1 MEKICVIGVGPSG
14 ITAIKNLLDQGLE
27 VTAYDYNENV
37 GGNWIYNEG
46 ESHSSVFDTTHIIS
60 SKTLSQYE
68 DFTFDDFEKGIP
80 DYPSHDQLL
89 RYFQAYASKFNLYPF
104 IEFNTLVKAC
114 RLKEDGSWE
123 VTVEQEGIEKTNNFT
138 HLVVCNGHHWN
149 PRMPEYPGNFDGTF
163 IHSHR
168 YKKAA
173 PFEDKKVLVIGGGNS
188 ACDVAVETSRVSKKT
203 SISWR
208 RGYTILP
215 KFFFGKPSD
224 VVAAGLSFLPI
235 KLRYFLSDK
244 LIKFMIGP
252 NKLYGLP
259 EKDQKLGATHPTIND
274 ELLYKLRHGKIH
286 PKGDIERFDGKN
298 VVFKDGTVETFDA
311 VIACTGFILSH
322 PFFDKDFIDYSEGE
336 VPLYLKMFHEKYDSL
351 YFVGMFQPLGCV
363 WPGSEL
369 QSKIMAREIKG
380 LWKRPKNIKALCDR
394 EISHPH
400 LKQVKSGRHTITVDY
415 HKFVKQL
422 KKCLPK
428 NYVSKEAA
436 KA

>member
-1 MEKICVIGVGPSG
+1 
-14 ITAIKNLLDQGLE
+14 
-27 VTAYDYNENV
+27 
-37 GGNWIYNEG
+37 
-46 ESHSSVFDTTHIIS
+46 
-60 SKTLSQYE
+60 
-68 DFTFDDFEKGIP
+68 
-80 DYPSHDQLL
+80 
-89 RYFQAYASKFNLYPF
+89 
-104 IEFNTLVKAC
+104 
-114 RLKEDGSWE
+114 
-123 VTVEQEGIEKTNNFT
+123 
-138 HLVVCNGHHWN
+138 
-149 PRMPEYPGNFDGTF
+149 MPEYPGNFEGTF

-173 PFEDKKVLVIGGGNS
+173 PFKDKKVLVIGGGNS

-244 LIKFMIGP
+244 LIKLMIGP

-259 EKDQKLGATHPTIND
+259 EKDQKFGATHPTIND

-286 PKGDIERFDGKN
+286 PKGDIQKFEGKN
-298 VVFKDGTVETFDA
+298 VVFKDGTVEDFDA

-336 VPLYLKMFHEKYDSL
+336 VPLYLRMFHEKYDSL

-394 EISHPH
+394 EISNPH

-415 HKFVKQL
+415 HKFVRQL
-422 KKCLPK
+422 KKYLPK
-428 NYVSKEAA
+428 NYVSKEVI
-436 KA
+436 KP